1 MEEREIEKATDKVDP
16 QMPHIGKDV
25 IEHILSDA
33 PPPLVGDINFEETPG
48 GFEVWYS
55 DRIAN
60 EHQDLVDQSADF
72 LERELGVLNLG
83 QIDYKILIA
92 DGPLTIEVRDCLIAW
107 WRERVEDLD
116 LGESV

>member
-60 EHQDLVDQSADF
+60 EHQDLVDQSADW
-72 LERELGVLNLG
+72 LEDQLGVLNLG
-83 QIDYKILIA
+83 QIDYKILMA
-92 DGPLTIEVRDCLIAW
+92 DGLLWSQCS
-107 WRERVEDLD
+107 
-116 LGESV
+116 ESTAKR